1 MKGKYDQETFD
12 ESKKNSESYLTGR
25 EINATRN
32 DENFVFSHEVTN
44 RITYSNENNTTETGK
59 EINDNHS
66 EAEDLHKHIDNKNI
80 EKITKATANTSSA
93 LSTTAAVATTAVV
106 AVVGGGL
113 ALGQIVD
120 KLVCRFNR
128 LVAVENS
135 IEYSLALAK
144 NEIRIDSGEDNGE
157 CSVVVILTCESIE
170 DFEERKEISNM
181 GVIEGAFSDLEYNTE
196 YTIDVIQTA
205 ILSMADA
212 HLLEEPLKIRTAPGA
227 NPEPE
232 PEPVN
237 AINVTRS
244 LDPLGNY
251 DLYAQIEYYD
261 SLEQYA
267 GNEFYIGLYQPRP
280 DGGQGGDFP
289 GGMEFLTYQTVQSPY
304 DQEFK
309 LNYEFYQRL
318 EEMESVAESTGE
330 AQDVRLAFYTNVE
343 EEVMPEEGS
352 EPYTVEV
359 PKILVERTLSISDI
373 PVYQQEYSD
382 GAYVENVYISPDG
395 IYETNIFV
403 QLSVTEGRSNFKT
416 YFFDMGEVPDDNP
429 IINPNPM
436 PITRDPYYEGA
447 TQIGHIYRTIN
458 ETATLDLDDE
468 QFTYILYGHLYR
480 VTVTCDS
487 TRPED
492 VEAWHAEGNG
502 SGTEEEAYGVTV
514 LETDLEYE
522 DIRIRQVRTDEPVLG
537 YMSTHFYRSY
547 HDRVG
552 AYIEFSLDDPHN
564 VLSDWKAILINAND
578 ETIRYESAMVLAPI
592 YGAYEITKHFY
603 LADIP
608 DDTLREMMNVEEDYT
623 IEVYARSTWS
633 GHEGWDQDDEGR
645 TKLDSFGSNR
655 PYESEYYPLCPEITF
670 SRTPTSGG
678 GNYQVTIHTDDTYRY
693 QNLTVTI
700 DGVETG
706 DTTHIEIPISE
717 FDTAYDVSEMTTLI
731 TENYNYK
738 VTITG
743 LDMYHDSENIIELYT
758 ETINF
763 GSI

>member
-1 MKGKYDQETFD
+1 MKGKYDKETFD

-25 EINATRN
+25 EINATKN

-44 RITYSNENNTTETGK
+44 RITYSNEDNTTETGK

-66 EAEDLHKHIDNKNI
+66 EAEDLHKHIDNKNV
-80 EKITKATANTSSA
+80 EKITKATTNTSSA

-181 GVIEGAFSDLEYNTE
+181 GVIEGSFNDLKYDTE

-227 NPEPE
+227 NPE

-280 DGGQGGDFP
+280 DGAQGSDFP

-309 LNYEFYQRL
+309 LNPEFYQRL

-343 EEVMPEEGS
+343 EQVTPEEGS

-395 IYETNIFV
+395 IYQTNIFV

-416 YFFDMGEVPDDNP
+416 YFFDMGEVPDNDP
-429 IINPNPM
+429 IINPNPA
-436 PITRDPYYEGA
+436 PITRDPHYDGA

-468 QFTYILYGHLYR
+468 QFTYIVYGHLYR

-492 VEAWHAEGNG
+492 VEKWHAEGNG
-502 SGTEEEAYGVTV
+502 SGTEEEAYDVTV
-514 LETDLEYE
+514 LETDLKYE
-522 DIRIRQVRTDEPVLG
+522 DIRIREVRTDEPVLG

-552 AYIEFSLDDPHN
+552 AYIEFTLDDPHN
-564 VLSDWKAILINAND
+564 VLSDWKAVMINSND
-578 ETIRYESAMVLAPI
+578 ETIRYESAMVLDAI
-592 YGAYEITKHFY
+592 YGSYDITKYFN

-608 DDTLREMMNVEEDYT
+608 DDTLREMMNVQEDYT

-633 GHEGWDQDDEGR
+633 GHDDNEKDDEGR
-645 TKLDSFGSNR
+645 AKVKTFEGNK
-655 PYESEYYPLCPEITF
+655 PYQPEYYPICSQISF
-670 SRTPTSGG
+670 ARTPTGG
-678 GNYQVTIHTDDTYRY
+678 EGNYQVAVHTDNTYRY
-693 QNLTVTI
+693 QELTVVI
-700 DGVETG
+700 DGIDSG
-706 DTTHIEIPISE
+706 DTTHLEIEIPE
-717 FDTAYDVSEMTTLI
+717 FDTQYSIPGMDTILREDH
-731 TENYNYK
+731 YYQ
-738 VTITG
+738 VTIKGKDT
-743 LDMYHDSENIIELYT
+743 YHDSSVISDLFT

-763 GSI
+763 YTV